1 MPETTNE
8 VPKALEAMVDMVL
21 CYHPK
26 PTSIAQKK
34 RKRKQ
39 KKAEAVI
46 PTGVSRQSA
55 SR

>member
-21 CYHPK
+21 RYRPK
-26 PTSIAQKK
+26 PTSSAQKK

-39 KKAEAVI
+39 KKVKNLQSRGGMEEA
-46 PTGVSRQSA
+46 
-55 SR
+55 